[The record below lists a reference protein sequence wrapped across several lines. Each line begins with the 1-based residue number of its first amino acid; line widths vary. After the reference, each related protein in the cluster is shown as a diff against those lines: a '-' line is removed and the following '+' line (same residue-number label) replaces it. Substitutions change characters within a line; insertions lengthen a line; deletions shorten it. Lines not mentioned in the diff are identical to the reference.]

1 MANKELLSEKQKIQN
16 EIERDKQRA
25 EQRRKAAL
33 EREAKIS
40 KETSALP
47 KDYNA
52 RNSTL
57 IPKKIRYLP
66 QDMIIKLPLDTPRI
80 KLVAFDNYEHIGNAT
95 YAITA
100 IMPISSSKKEIE
112 ALQKTIKDNFK
123 KNVKDV
129 ILASNRFYDETKK
142 KLPIANIEDMIQ
154 RAEPPINF
162 SFRSRTPES
171 SEFLNWCY
179 QADRVCL
186 NLLKLSHL
194 GLLTE
199 SDYMS
204 HVSKMYDGLHRYAA
218 FVYQARRTAFSG
230 VKRIVEKDQKSK
242 QELEAVKSE
251 VRAAN
256 IDLNDNGE
264 IKELSKAELK
274 ASVEKEANTENV
286 VADAS

>member
-40 KETSALP
+40 KELETLP
-47 KDYNA
+47 KEYNA

-57 IPKKIRYLP
+57 VPKKIRYLP
-66 QDMIIKLPLDTPRI
+66 QDMIIKLPIDTPKI
-80 KLVAFDNYEHIGNAT
+80 KTVAFDHYEHIGNAT

-100 IMPISSSKKEIE
+100 IMPITSSKKEIE

-129 ILASNRFYDETKK
+129 ILSCNRFYDETKK
-142 KLPIANIEDMIQ
+142 KLPVSNIEDIIQ
-154 RAEPPINF
+154 RAESPIKF

-171 SEFLNWCY
+171 SEYLNWCY
-179 QADRVCL
+179 QADNVCI
-186 NLLKLSHL
+186 NLLKLAHL
-194 GLLTE
+194 GMITE
-199 SDYMS
+199 SDYMNN
-204 HVSKMYDGLHRYAA
+204 VSKMADGLQRYAS
-218 FVYQARRTAFSG
+218 FIYFARRSAFSNIKKL
-230 VKRIVEKDQKSK
+230 VSKDENTK
-242 QELEAVKSE
+242 QELEAVKNQ

-256 IDLNDNGE
+256 IDMNDDGE
-264 IKELSKAELK
+264 IKELSKDDVK
-274 ASVEKEANTENV
+274 AS
-286 VADAS
+286 AS